1 VQAGYVEP
9 LVSEPESIASS
20 LYLFLYILAATGVI
34 LLIIRFKSSL
44 LRFLEIFILFFSS
57 WITFSFLF
65 PITILYIDLGLI
77 LAILL
82 IIWRKLRPSIFSN
95 NITIIFS
102 ISGVGAL
109 LGASLGVLP
118 AMIFVL
124 LVSIY
129 DFISVFITKH
139 MVFMAKAIVK
149 QPTIFTVSVP
159 SVFGLKKVKS
169 KVRAKL
175 VRARVFNLG
184 TGDIVLP
191 LIFIV
196 SLLTSFGF
204 KYAMF
209 SLIGVT
215 IALVLLLNWRI
226 SSTDKKSRPLPAMP
240 FLALGLF
247 GGFWVAL
254 LV

>member
-1 VQAGYVEP
+1 
-9 LVSEPESIASS
+9 
-20 LYLFLYILAATGVI
+20 
-34 LLIIRFKSSL
+34 
-44 LRFLEIFILFFSS
+44 
-57 WITFSFLF
+57 
-65 PITILYIDLGLI
+65 
-77 LAILL
+77 LL

-247 GGFWVAL
+247 GGFWIAL